1 MAKAS
6 ARQRLSINKDIA
18 VFKPGQPSSV
28 NGQPRHPAPVT
39 RIHYFTSMKRLLP
52 ILLLLSTTTYAQFNP
67 SAITIARDSF
77 GVPHIFAPTDPEVAY
92 GIAWAHA
99 EDDFETLQLVVLSG
113 KGKLGTGLG
122 KKGAQGDYVIQLL
135 RIRQTVEEQ
144 WHTLSPDFLALIKG
158 YVAGLNA
165 YAAAHP
171 GEVKYKQAFPFDE
184 KEYMTAVVFSIS
196 LFCGVDQV
204 LPQILGGNVATL
216 PGFHPNGSNAFAMN
230 SAKTSTGESFLA
242 INAHQPNTG
251 PVAFY
256 EAHLQSEQGW
266 NMLGGLFPGGCLIF
280 HGTNENLGWAHTVN
294 YQDKIDVYQLEI
306 NPANKDQYKF
316 DGQWLTLE
324 ENKAKLK
331 VKGVPVTIGRKIWWS
346 KYGPTLKT
354 DKGVFAIRV
363 PALMDIKALE
373 QWYRMNKAKNF
384 AEFYKALSMT
394 SLPMFNIM
402 YADRHDTIF
411 YVSNG
416 KMPRRNADTAYHWKS
431 TLPGNTSATL
441 WTEFK
446 PITELPQY
454 INPPSGYLF
463 NTNHSP
469 FLATDPKYNLD
480 RNKFDKNDGYETYH
494 NNRSQRVTELIGT
507 DKVDYPTFKRIK
519 FDQQLPKEL
528 KYIYNIDSMLN
539 LDATAYPALKE
550 VITTFQQW
558 DRKATTDSKGAAVF
572 LLTYYYLSDRLKGQA
587 PRKITKEEALAT
599 YQHVYDHMM
608 KYFGKTDLTLGDIQK
623 LVRGDDARPMWGFP
637 DVLTAA
643 FSDTYKEGMRKVTG
657 GDAYICFVRYPK
669 DGGLPKI
676 ESVNTFGASMLPGS
690 PHYKDQMAMYL
701 AQQTKPMTLD
711 KQEVLRKAEKVY
723 HPGLPIVE

>member
-1 MAKAS
+1 MRKI
-6 ARQRLSINKDIA
+6 L
-18 VFKPGQPSSV
+18 F
-28 NGQPRHPAPVT
+28 
-39 RIHYFTSMKRLLP
+39 
-52 ILLLLSTTTYAQFNP
+52 ILLLAALQSKAQINP
-67 SAITIARDSF
+67 ANITIARDSF
-77 GVPHIFAPTDPEVAY
+77 GIPHVFAPTDPEVAY

-122 KKGAQGDYVIQLL
+122 KKGAEGDYVIKLL

-144 WHTLSPDFLALIKG
+144 WNTLSPDFVALIKG

-165 YAAAHP
+165 YAKKYP
-171 GEVKYKQAFPFDE
+171 GKVKYKKAFPFTE
-184 KEYMTAVVFSIS
+184 KDYMTAVVFSIS
-196 LFCGVDQV
+196 LFCGVDDA
-204 LPQILGGNVATL
+204 LPQILGGKVATI
-216 PGFHPNGSNAFAMN
+216 PGFNPQGSNAFAMN
-230 SAKTSTGESFLA
+230 SVKTTTGESFLA

-294 YQDKIDVYQLEI
+294 YQDKLDIYQLEM
-306 NPANKDQYKF
+306 NPANKNQYKF
-316 DGQWLTLE
+316 DGQWIDLE
-324 ENKAKLK
+324 VNKAKLK
-331 VKGVPVTIGRKIWWS
+331 VKGIPVTISKKIYWS
-346 KYGPTLKT
+346 KYGATLKT
-354 DKGVFAIRV
+354 GKGVFSLRV
-363 PALMDIKALE
+363 PATMDIKALE

-384 AEFYKALSMT
+384 TEFYKALSMT

-402 YADRHDTIF
+402 YADRYDTIF

-416 KMPRRNADTAYHWKS
+416 KMPKRNPDPKYNWKS

-446 PITELPQY
+446 SIKELPQY

-469 FLATDPKYNLD
+469 FLATDKVYNLD
-480 RNKFDKNDGYETYH
+480 KNKFDLTDGWETYH
-494 NNRSQRVTELIGT
+494 NNRSQRVTELIKSEKT
-507 DKVDYPTFKRIK
+507 DYTTFKRVK

-528 KYIYNIDSMLN
+528 KYTYSIDSMLN
-539 LDATAYPALKE
+539 LNAADFPQLKD
-550 VITTFQQW
+550 VITTFQAW
-558 DRKATTDSKGAAVF
+558 DRKSIASSRGAAVF
-572 LLTYYYLSDRLKGQA
+572 LLTYYYLADRLKGV
-587 PRKITKEEALAT
+587 PSRKITKAEAAET
-599 YQHVYDHMM
+599 YQYVYDYML

-623 LVRGDDARPMWGFP
+623 LVRGDEERPAWGFP
-637 DVLTAA
+637 DVLAPS
-643 FSDTYKEGMRKVTG
+643 FSEPYKNGMRKVTG
-657 GDAYICFVRYPK
+657 GDAYICFVRYPR

-676 ESVNTFGASMLPGS
+676 ESVNTFGASMNPSS
-690 PHYKDQMAMYL
+690 PHFKDQWGMFQ

-711 KQEVLRKAEKVY
+711 KTEVLIKARAVY
-723 HPGLPIVE
+723 HPE